1 MKLKLLTIF
10 CLSLYLILSPSS
22 TYATEILVAVTDSFA
37 TPLPELKQKFEKT
50 STHKLTFII
59 DTPDQ
64 LYTQIK
70 AGKLFDLLLLDDPQT
85 LQQLEQE
92 DYVTPDSR
100 IVYAINKL
108 VLWSQ
113 QPYLVD
119 SQGRILITSKFKKLA
134 IPTTIPYSL
143 ATQQTL
149 QKLGIWDKLK
159 PKMVKT
165 ATLSE
170 TYQRIATQ
178 KAELGFIVLSQLTK
192 TAEEQSPWSLWV
204 VPTHLYVP
212 LTQSAAL
219 LKNSQNKEAAQEFI
233 AFLQRSIARSIIE
246 DFGYEVP

>member
-1 MKLKLLTIF
+1 M
-10 CLSLYLILSPSS
+10 LSPFA
-22 TYATEILVAVTDSFA
+22 THATEVRVAVTDNFA
-37 TPLPELKQKFEKT
+37 PPLLELQQKFEKT
-50 STHKLTFII
+50 SNHKLTLTI
-59 DTPDQ
+59 DTLDQ

-70 AGKLFDLLLLDDPQT
+70 AGKPFDLLLLDDPQT

-92 DYVTPDSR
+92 DYIVPDSR

-134 IPTTIPYSL
+134 IPTTFPYSL

-165 ATLSE
+165 ASLSE

-178 KAELGFIVLSQLTK
+178 KAELGFIVLSQLAK
-192 TAEEQSPWSLWV
+192 IDEEQSPWSLWV
-204 VPTHLYVP
+204 VPTHLYDP
-212 LTQSAAL
+212 LKQNATL
-219 LKNSQNKEAAQEFI
+219 LKRSQNKEAAQEFM
-233 AFLQRSIARSIIE
+233 AFLQRSIARSVIE